1 MRKKQTRNEK
11 RKAKKKKKGREEA
24 TMSLQEVCSA

>member
-1 MRKKQTRNEK
+1 MRKMQTRDEK
-11 RKAKKKKKGREEA
+11 RKGKKKKGREEA